1 MLWPAQDFQVFPDI
15 IVPRN
20 NRPTP
25 SGAYHFPSRQY
36 AQTIS
41 IVYSEQYLKHTRF
54 CASPKSPNIIVT
66 EKKSVLELAALAQPS
81 LQPRAVIGVEAR
93 VRVGGQVMELVP
105 SAAVQQVVGGR
116 ANGVALRAARPDLR
130 QRRVRLRSTRA
141 FQTNP
146 KRLLHP
152 ARLCL
157 FPVSVLSIWAAL
169 HLLGLARC
177 SVRCGQL
184 WRQLRPADPSF
195 LSSMDSMSSLGLSRI
210 APYILL
216 PTPASTYGS
225 HLLILLA
232 QAYLIWHSKQH
243 FPCCASQAVLNL
255 CKAW

>member
-25 SGAYHFPSRQY
+25 SGTYHFPSRQY
-36 AQTIS
+36 AQAIS

-54 CASPKSPNIIVT
+54 CASPKSLKIIVT

-130 QRRVRLRSTRA
+130 QRRVRLRSTTHLWTA
-141 FQTNP
+141 PFVTNP

-152 ARLCL
+152 AWLYL
-157 FPVSVLSIWAAL
+157 FPVSTIN
-169 HLLGLARC
+169 LGCPSLYGLGTAESGVVSYGGSYGLRILPFC
-177 SVRCGQL
+177 PAWTACPAWGYSD
-184 WRQLRPADPSF
+184 LRPIFNCP
-195 LSSMDSMSSLGLSRI
+195 
-210 APYILL
+210 L
-216 PTPASTYGS
+216 PHRHMALT
-225 HLLILLA
+225 
-232 QAYLIWHSKQH
+232 
-243 FPCCASQAVLNL
+243 C
-255 CKAW
+255 